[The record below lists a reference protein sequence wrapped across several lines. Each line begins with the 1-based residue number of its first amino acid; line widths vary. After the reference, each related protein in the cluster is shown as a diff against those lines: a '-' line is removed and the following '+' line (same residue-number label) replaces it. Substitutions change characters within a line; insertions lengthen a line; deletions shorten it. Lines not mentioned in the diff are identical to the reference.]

1 MNEDKILSMFF
12 EPERWQNQPASE
24 GEHKAL
30 RITKL
35 KQDTT
40 SENARV

>member
-1 MNEDKILSMFF
+1 MNDTKKQFTAKTISED
-12 EPERWQNQPASE
+12 
-24 GEHKAL
+24 EHKAL